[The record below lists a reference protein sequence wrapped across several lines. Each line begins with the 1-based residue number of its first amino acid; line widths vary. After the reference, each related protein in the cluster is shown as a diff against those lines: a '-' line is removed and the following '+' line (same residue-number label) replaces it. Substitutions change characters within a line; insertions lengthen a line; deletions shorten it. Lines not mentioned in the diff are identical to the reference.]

1 MVLLPGVPPKDT
13 VVLADTNVIIEAVRT
28 RCWNA
33 LAGGLRLETV
43 EECREESLRQPRDR
57 AGYVRVA
64 ETDVNRLA
72 SVHAVSDLDRAM
84 FGLEYAP
91 AAGMDAGERDLF
103 AHAFT
108 RVSAGDAVWVV
119 CSPDRASVRAAVSLG
134 WHERMHSLATL
145 ASAVGARPCTPLAEH
160 FGERWLS
167 DFRTAC
173 LLGR

>member
-1 MVLLPGVPPKDT
+1 VALKDT
-13 VVLADTNVIIEAVRT
+13 VVLTDTNVIIEAVRT

-43 EECREESLRQPRDR
+43 EECREEALRQPRDR
-57 AGYVRVA
+57 PGYVRVS
-64 ETDVNRLA
+64 EHDVSRLSA
-72 SVHAVSDLDRAM
+72 VHPVNDLDRAL

-91 AAGMDAGERDLF
+91 AVGMDPGERDLF
-103 AHAFT
+103 AHAFA
-108 RVSAGDAVWVV
+108 RSVAGDAVWIL
-119 CSPDRASVRAAVSLG
+119 CSPDKASVRAAVALG
-134 WHERMHSLATL
+134 WHDRMHSLASI
-145 ASAVGARPCTPLAEH
+145 ASAVGARTCTPLADH